1 MLDLSQMSQN
11 EIDLLLARSA
21 SVQAKSVRVWHFS
34 TAGTL
39 LTVTLLLPDWQVTNR
54 AAMLISMATLPCY
67 VYGLWLLRK
76 AARILE
82 GREP

>member
-21 SVQAKSVRVWHFS
+21 SVQAKSARVWHFS

-39 LTVTLLLPDWQVTNR
+39 LTITLLLPDWQEATRV
-54 AAMLISMATLPCY
+54 AMLVSLATLPCY
-67 VYGLWLLRK
+67 AYSIWLLRK
-76 AARILE
+76 ASRILE